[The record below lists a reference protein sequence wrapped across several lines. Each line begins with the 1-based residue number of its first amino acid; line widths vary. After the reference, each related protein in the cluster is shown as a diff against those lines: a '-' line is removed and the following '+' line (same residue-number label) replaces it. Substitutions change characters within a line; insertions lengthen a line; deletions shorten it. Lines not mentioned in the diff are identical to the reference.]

1 MKGLRQ
7 LTILSGF
14 LTAAA
19 LAACGP
25 HPIARVSLLADLS
38 SPAPAPSAAPFV
50 PVSPRAAPATRPA
63 SLIDVRPTALAAAD
77 LAAYMIR
84 AANDAQYVRTVGDLF
99 SNALVRETVVLMQ
112 QDDPEARAR
121 AAQVIS
127 FNAAMNRFLAEAM
140 TDDDPA
146 SRDAWIR
153 WGLAPENMKQVAE
166 VYDSDIGT
174 RVMAARNLARAS
186 GPQTDRL
193 LAALIRDPDREVSLR
208 AMDAAWDRTPNE
220 DIIAA
225 LWEKGVLLGLRQ
237 MGVNSNIPGLSSI
250 GGPNNAQY
258 NRTIIVRGRAVPV
271 GMDQQDTANRMADAS
286 VAVDLLLAYN
296 HDKVRSRVDT
306 LFVALAPP
314 NADRMALTRAMS
326 PNYGDPALQLRRL
339 VEAYNPPHALPC
351 ILAALGASGGST
363 DGYYSNM
370 NGKNYRISSR
380 IDLFSIAVEM
390 LQESHDDYGLVR
402 LNNWGNRWVFDG
414 SEDEENKS
422 VKKLLTFWKEH
433 YQQFGAETPDLP
445 TVSPGTSDSTSG
457 GIGAIRVKR

>member
-1 MKGLRQ
+1 
-7 LTILSGF
+7 
-14 LTAAA
+14 
-19 LAACGP
+19 
-25 HPIARVSLLADLS
+25 
-38 SPAPAPSAAPFV
+38 
-50 PVSPRAAPATRPA
+50 
-63 SLIDVRPTALAAAD
+63 
-77 LAAYMIR
+77 
-84 AANDAQYVRTVGDLF
+84 
-99 SNALVRETVVLMQ
+99 
-112 QDDPEARAR
+112 
-121 AAQVIS
+121 
-127 FNAAMNRFLAEAM
+127 
-140 TDDDPA
+140 
-146 SRDAWIR
+146 
-153 WGLAPENMKQVAE
+153 
-166 VYDSDIGT
+166 
-174 RVMAARNLARAS
+174 
-186 GPQTDRL
+186 
-193 LAALIRDPDREVSLR
+193 
-208 AMDAAWDRTPNE
+208 
-220 DIIAA
+220 
-225 LWEKGVLLGLRQ
+225 
-237 MGVNSNIPGLSSI
+237 
-250 GGPNNAQY
+250 
-258 NRTIIVRGRAVPV
+258 
-271 GMDQQDTANRMADAS
+271 MADAS